1 MAVDGSTTPVV
12 YSCGPPPDTVW
23 LLARLILYMESA
35 TAMDSTTFGDIAAL
49 ANGVSVKCNNHNI
62 ATWRDNVDIMTCM
75 YDVEGRAIFAKATK
89 SMSAR
94 WTFTKATLKG
104 DPLICERK
112 HGFQIVI
119 NDNISGLTSF
129 KIAVQGQARLINSR

>member
-1 MAVDGSTTPVV
+1 VSKAGIGTNPEDFVACFLTDGGGDNEMAVDG
-12 YSCGPPPDTVW
+12 
-23 LLARLILYMESA
+23 
-35 TAMDSTTFGDIAAL
+35 IAAL
-49 ANGVSVKCNNHNI
+49 ANGVNVKCNNHNLAI
-62 ATWRDNVDIMTCM
+62 WRDNVDIMTCM